1 MANKSRGKSAEQQA
15 ASYKANKRWET
26 NRKARLE
33 RTIKAQ
39 PNNEQAKLALKGMVY
54 RRKIPTN
61 RLWSASWIRVA
72 KIIKEFTGRFDP
84 AIMSSNPETAR
95 AALARPGPK
104 SVGYVPPVASD
115 KNFFSIA
122 ARVMGN

>member
-1 MANKSRGKSAEQQA
+1 MANKSRSKGAEQQA
-15 ASYKANKRWET
+15 SSYKANKRWET

-54 RRKIPTN
+54 RRKTPTT
-61 RLWSASWIRVA
+61 RVWSASWIRVA
-72 KIIKEFTGRFDP
+72 KIFKEFTGRFDP
-84 AIMSSNPETAR
+84 AIMSSNPEVAK

-104 SVGYVPPVASD
+104 TANYVPLPAKD
-115 KNFFSIA
+115 MFTLGT
-122 ARVMGN
+122 RVMGN